1 MTDEPTPRRT
11 RSFGPALTFPAALDA
26 LRAID
31 ARAKPNLKR
40 AVPAVLIALAGFS
53 IGDHFGGV
61 EHTRRTHFA
70 VFGRTLDLSK
80 GQLSL
85 VVVGL
90 AVVFIIAGIVGTRS
104 VAGELARVSE
114 AHGGV
119 AAGSAVRLI
128 CMILG
133 YGTVLLGLLG
143 LLNVN
148 LGNLLV
154 GGAVTGVVFG
164 IAAQQTLGNFFAGLV
179 LLFARPYVPGQRVKI
194 RSGAMG
200 GPFDGVI
207 LGAGLMYTTIDTDEG
222 VVSMPNS
229 GLLAA
234 AIGPSDP
241 PEQDEDDE
249 QADDGQAE
257 GGQAEGGQ
265 KAAGLLKDAGRLK

>member
-1 MTDEPTPRRT
+1 MTDEPTPRRS
-11 RSFGPALTFPAALDA
+11 RSFNPALTFPAALEA

-61 EHTRRTHFA
+61 EHTRPTHFA

-90 AVVFIIAGIVGTRS
+90 AVVFIIAGIIGTRS

-222 VVSMPNS
+222 IVSMPNS

-234 AIGPSDP
+234 AIGPSDE

-249 QADDGQAE
+249 QAEGAQAE
-257 GGQAEGGQ
+257 DAPED
-265 KAAGLLKDAGRLK
+265 ARRLKDADRLK

>member
-1 MTDEPTPRRT
+1 MTEEPTPRRS
-11 RSFGPALTFPAALDA
+11 RSFRPAVTFPAAIEA

-31 ARAKPNLKR
+31 AKAKPNLKR
-40 AVPAVLIALAGFS
+40 AVPAVLLALASFS
-53 IGDHFGGV
+53 VGDHFGGV
-61 EHTRRTHFA
+61 ERTRRTHFA
-70 VFGRTLDLSK
+70 LFGRTLDLSK
-80 GQLSL
+80 GELSL

-90 AVVFIIAGIVGTRS
+90 ALVFIVAGIIGTRS
-104 VAGELARVSE
+104 VAGELARVSA

-128 CMILG
+128 CMIVG
-133 YGTVLLGLLG
+133 YGTVLLGVLG

-222 VVSMPNS
+222 VVAMPNS

-234 AIGPSDP
+234 AIGPSDAEDEAEP
-241 PEQDEDDE
+241 GDPGEEGDASEEVDQLERPSMRKDLGEQ
-249 QADDGQAE
+249 
-257 GGQAEGGQ
+257 
-265 KAAGLLKDAGRLK
+265 K